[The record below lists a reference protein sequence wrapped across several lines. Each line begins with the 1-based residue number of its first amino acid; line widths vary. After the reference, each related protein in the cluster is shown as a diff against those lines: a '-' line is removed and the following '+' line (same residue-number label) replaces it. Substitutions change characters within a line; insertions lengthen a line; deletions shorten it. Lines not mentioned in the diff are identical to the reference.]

1 MILCIPFIG
10 CEKSKNTLFYE
21 MAPDYTGIDFKNV
34 IIQNDSLNILQ
45 FEYMYN
51 GAGVAIA
58 DFDLDGL
65 QDIYFTG
72 NMTSNRLY
80 RNLGHFKFEDVTL
93 SANVGSTGWSN
104 GVAIVDINQDG
115 YADIYVAKGGPRSA
129 TIKETSN
136 LLFINNGL
144 KEGRLSFTEEAEK
157 WGLADTNYSV
167 QAAFLDYDSDG
178 DLDMYLLNNAL
189 VHYNR
194 NTARA
199 KDRSG
204 TAPSMDKLY
213 RNNGDNTFT
222 EVSESS
228 GIVFE
233 GFGLGLQICDLNTDG
248 WPDIYVSNDF
258 LTEDLLYINQKD
270 GTFKNQIG
278 DYMQHLTFN
287 GMGNDIADINNDGLM
302 DVMVLDMLPP
312 DSKRW
317 KLTMVGNNFD
327 QFHNSLSHGYLP
339 QYIRNTLQLNN
350 GNGTFSEI
358 GQISGISATEWSWSP
373 LLADFDQDGNKD
385 IFISNGYRQDI
396 TNLDFMV
403 YGNQE
408 LTMGTAEANRKKRIE
423 KLNALPG
430 IKMHNFMYRNN
441 GNLEFKDISEEAG
454 FSKPTYSNGAAYADL
469 DNDGDLDLVINNIDD
484 PAGLYKNQMENTN
497 SNNYI
502 KFQFEGQVPNRQG
515 LGSEVEVYYQG
526 HLQKQY
532 FTPYRGY
539 LSTMEQALHFGL
551 GKAAKIDSI
560 KVTWPDGKIQ
570 KIQNLK
576 ANQVV
581 TLKYTDAHISDSEY
595 QRSESHQLLGK
606 VNDLGL
612 NFIHKEDDFVD
623 FKVQPLLPH
632 MHSRNGPGLAV
643 SDVNG
648 DGLEDIFIG
657 GALGQSASIMLQKP
671 DGQFVPSLLDNANY
685 EDMGALFFDADN
697 DGDQDLYVVSG
708 GSSKPAGDANYRD
721 QLYQNDGKGNFTS
734 VPGLPESYVSG
745 SVVTAADY
753 DKDGD
758 FDLFVGGRVKPGE
771 YPLPTPSLLLKN
783 TSTPN
788 NIKFVKDR
796 QAVNN
801 IFEGLGMVTSAV
813 WTDFN
818 NDTWQDLIV
827 IGEFMPIRIF
837 KNNQGI
843 LSEITEYTGLENT
856 HGWWN
861 SINLGDFDND
871 GDTDYILGNLG
882 LNSRYNASA
891 KEPLCIYAKDYDK
904 NGQIDPVMCYYINGK
919 NYVAH
924 SRKDL
929 IDQINAMR
937 GRFRTYSDYANAT
950 FDESFTKEEIK
961 NALVVK
967 SETFANAYLEN
978 LGSGQFKLTQLPRS
992 SQIAPIYGTLVYDYN
1007 GDNNLDVLAVGN
1019 FYSGEVFSGRYDASI
1034 GWLLIGDGKGNFRSE
1049 NASETGFSVLGDAKG
1064 MARLATD
1071 NSEMSVIGINDGQ
1084 IQTFAQ
1090 TTKSIL
1096 YRLKA
1101 NEVSA
1106 EVKFKGGRRQKL
1118 EFPYGSGYLSQSSRT
1133 LRIPKEAVSV
1143 KITDLTGNQKE
1154 ILSMP

>member
-1 MILCIPFIG
+1 MQGFKALIPPFVFLILSLPFIG
-10 CEKSKNTLFYE
+10 CKKSNNTLFQE
-21 MAPDYTGIDFKNV
+21 MTADYTGIDFVNKIV
-34 IIQNDSLNILQ
+34 QNDSFNILQ

-51 GAGVAIA
+51 GAGVAIS

-72 NMTSNRLY
+72 NMTSSRLY
-80 RNLGHFKFEDVTL
+80 RNLGNFKFQDITK
-93 SANVGSTGWSN
+93 SAKVGSTDWCN
-104 GVAIVDINQDG
+104 GVSVVDINQDG
-115 YADIYVAKGGPRSA
+115 YPDIYISKAGPRNA
-129 TIKETSN
+129 TNKALTN
-136 LLFINNGL
+136 LLYINNGV
-144 KEGRLSFTEEAEK
+144 KDGSLSFTEEAK
-157 WGLADTNYSV
+157 MWGLADTSYSV
-167 QAAFLDYDSDG
+167 QAAFLDYDGDG

-189 VHYNR
+189 VNYNR
-194 NTARA
+194 NTARP
-199 KDRSG
+199 KNQLGS
-204 TAPSMDKLY
+204 APSMDKLF
-213 RNNGDNTFT
+213 RNNGDKTFT
-222 EVSESS
+222 EVSKAA

-233 GFGLGLQICDLNTDG
+233 GFGLGVQVCDLNTDG

-258 LTEDLLYINQKD
+258 LTEDILYINQKD

-287 GMGNDIADINNDGLM
+287 GMGNDIADLNNDGLM

-312 DSKRW
+312 DNKRW
-317 KLTMVGNNFD
+317 KLTMVGNNYD
-327 QFHNSLSHGYLP
+327 QFQNTLDHGYLP
-339 QYIRNTLQLNN
+339 QYIRNTLQFNN

-358 GQISGISATEWSWSP
+358 GQMTGVSATEWSWSP
-373 LLADFDQDGNKD
+373 LLADFDQDGSKD
-385 IFISNGYRQDI
+385 IFITNGYGQDI

-403 YGNQE
+403 YGSQE
-408 LTMGTAEANRKKRIE
+408 LAMGTKEANQKKRLE
-423 KLNALPG
+423 KLNTLSG
-430 IKMHNFMYRNN
+430 IKLHNFMFRNH
-441 GNLEFKDISEEAG
+441 GNLEFKDISVEAG

-484 PAGLYKNQMENTN
+484 PAGIYKNQMEINF

-502 KFQFEGQVPNRQG
+502 KFLFEGKLPNRQG
-515 LGSEVEVYYQG
+515 LGSEVEVYCQDNF
-526 HLQKQY
+526 QKQY

-570 KIQNLK
+570 KIKNLK

-581 TLKYTDAHISDSEY
+581 TLKYTDAHIPNSEY
-595 QRSESHQLLGK
+595 NRSESHQLLDK

-643 SDVNG
+643 SDVNR

-671 DGQFVPSLLDNANY
+671 DGQFVPSLLDNENY
-685 EDMGALFFDADN
+685 EDMAPLFFDADN

-708 GSSKPAGDANYRD
+708 GSSKPAGAPHYRD
-721 QLYQNDGKGNFTS
+721 QLYQNDGKGNFKL
-734 VPGLPESYVSG
+734 VPGLPETYVSG

-758 FDLFVGGRVKPGE
+758 LDLFVGGRVKPGE

-801 IFEGLGMVTSAV
+801 IFEGLGMVTSAL

-818 NDTWQDLIV
+818 NDSWQDLIV
-827 IGEFMPIRIF
+827 VGEFMPIRIF
-837 KNNQGI
+837 KNDRGI
-843 LSEITEYTGLENT
+843 LSEITESTGLKNT

-861 SINLGDFDND
+861 SINHGDFDND

-882 LNSRYNASA
+882 LNSRFKASA
-891 KEPLCIYAKDYDK
+891 KEPLCIYANDYDK

-919 NYVAH
+919 NHVAH

-937 GRFRTYSDYANAT
+937 GRFRTYSDYANTT

-961 NALVVK
+961 NGRLV
-967 SETFANAYLEN
+967 
-978 LGSGQFKLTQLPRS
+978 
-992 SQIAPIYGTLVYDYN
+992 LVACHHQKN
-1007 GDNNLDVLAVGN
+1007 GEYQV
-1019 FYSGEVFSGRYDASI
+1019 
-1034 GWLLIGDGKGNFRSE
+1034 
-1049 NASETGFSVLGDAKG
+1049 
-1064 MARLATD
+1064 
-1071 NSEMSVIGINDGQ
+1071 
-1084 IQTFAQ
+1084 
-1090 TTKSIL
+1090 
-1096 YRLKA
+1096 
-1101 NEVSA
+1101 
-1106 EVKFKGGRRQKL
+1106 
-1118 EFPYGSGYLSQSSRT
+1118 
-1133 LRIPKEAVSV
+1133 
-1143 KITDLTGNQKE
+1143 
-1154 ILSMP
+1154 